1 MRKRDS
7 MRANGLPPETLESL
21 RRFDTCTVSNAMERL
36 KVRLRNEGFIHGAVT
51 CRFPHLAPVVGYAV
65 TGRIRSSTA
74 PARGKCYYEN
84 MDFWRYVETIPAPR
98 MVVLQ
103 DCDHVVG
110 LGALF
115 GEVHA
120 RICRALR
127 CVACVTNGAVR
138 DLPGVDAVGLQ
149 LFSGSVSVSHAYA
162 HVVDFGE
169 PVELGG
175 LRIAAGDLLHGDMHG
190 VHSIPLQIARRLPAL
205 AEELKNSEEELFRLC
220 DRKDFSVD
228 MLEQKIGAA
237 ETEVCG

>member
-1 MRKRDS
+1 MLE
-7 MRANGLPPETLESL
+7 NGLPRETLDGL
-21 RRFDTCTVSNAMERL
+21 RRFDTCTVSNALEGL
-36 KVRLRNEGFIHGAVT
+36 KIRLRNEGFIHANIT
-51 CRFPHLAPVVGYAV
+51 CRFPDLPPVAGYAV
-65 TGRIRSSTA
+65 TGRIRTSTA

-98 MVVLQ
+98 IIVLR

-120 RICRALR
+120 RISRALG

-138 DLPGVDAVGLQ
+138 DLPGVHRLGFQ
-149 LFSGSVSVSHAYA
+149 LFAGSVAVSHAYA
-162 HVVDFGE
+162 HVVDFGD

-175 LRIAAGDLLHGDMHG
+175 LQIAPGDLLHGDLHG
-190 VHSIPLQIARRLPAL
+190 VHSIPLEIARQLPKL
-205 AEELKNSEEELFRLC
+205 AEQLKNNEENLFRFC
-220 DRKDFSVD
+220 DCKDFSVD
-228 MLEQKIGAA
+228 RLEAKISGV